1 MSQYKEHSKF
11 NIFVALPVLLA
22 AAFYFFHPHH
32 YLLLTF
38 AGTFVYSTLFMSPD
52 MDLAYQIRLYSLRGF
67 FSLPFR
73 SYAQFFSHRGLSHN
87 FVLGSVTRII
97 WLAAWGC
104 LAFVVI
110 YKALPTQSSLLKFY
124 KRHEFYILYA
134 LAGICLAD
142 WCHLLLDRK
151 ELKKKT
157 RRR

>member
-22 AAFYFFHPHH
+22 TAFYFLHSHH

-38 AGTFVYSTLFMSPD
+38 AGTFTYSTLFMSPD
-52 MDLAYQIRLYSLRGF
+52 MDLAYQIRLFSLRGL

-73 SYAQFFSHRGLSHN
+73 SYAQFFSHRGLSHHII
-87 FVLGSVTRII
+87 FGSATRIL

-104 LAFVVI
+104 LVFSAI

-124 KRHEFYILYA
+124 KQHELYILYG

-151 ELKKKT
+151 ELKKKKG
-157 RRR
+157 RR

>member
-22 AAFYFFHPHH
+22 VAFYFLHPHY

-38 AGTFVYSTLFMSPD
+38 AGTFTYSTLFMSPD
-52 MDLAYQIRLYSLRGF
+52 MDLAYQIRLFSLRGL

-73 SYAQFFSHRGLSHN
+73 SYAQFFSHRGLSHHVI
-87 FVLGSVTRII
+87 FGSATRIL

-104 LAFVVI
+104 LLFLVI
-110 YKALPTQSSLLKFY
+110 YKTLPTQSSLLKFY
-124 KRHEFYILYA
+124 KQYELYILYG

-151 ELKKKT
+151 ELKKKKG
-157 RRR
+157 RR

>member
-22 AAFYFFHPHH
+22 GAFYFLHPHH

-52 MDLAYQIRLYSLRGF
+52 MDLAYQIRLFSLRGF

-87 FVLGSVTRII
+87 FVLGSATRIL

-104 LAFVVI
+104 LIFVLI
-110 YKALPTQSSLLKFY
+110 YEALPTQASLLKFY
-124 KRHEFYILYA
+124 KRHQFYILYG

-151 ELKKKT
+151 ELKKKK